1 MPGGHKCGGSI
12 PSAALGVRIRC
23 NSSQRKTSTEQTM
36 AFIAVYS
43 DGYRRTIAGPVNTLK
58 KATKYAKDLEVWFNN
73 GSNPDRKLVS
83 VEPK

>member
-1 MPGGHKCGGSI
+1 
-12 PSAALGVRIRC
+12 
-23 NSSQRKTSTEQTM
+23 M